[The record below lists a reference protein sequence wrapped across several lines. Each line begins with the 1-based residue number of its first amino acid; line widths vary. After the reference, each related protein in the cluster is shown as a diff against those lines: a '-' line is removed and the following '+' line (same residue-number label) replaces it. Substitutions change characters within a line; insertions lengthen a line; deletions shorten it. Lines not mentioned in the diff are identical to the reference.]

1 MNRAI
6 KFSFKPSN
14 ANLLCVG
21 GHKTQSYDQMSLL
34 LLQVGRLWCA
44 QLLSGGDSGEDKWNR
59 KGVEWNRGGLDE
71 GYTQN

>member
-34 LLQVGRLWCA
+34 LLQVGMLNCCQGETVEGINEIERG
-44 QLLSGGDSGEDKWNR
+44 LSGTE
-59 KGVEWNRGGLDE
+59 E
-71 GYTQN
+71 G